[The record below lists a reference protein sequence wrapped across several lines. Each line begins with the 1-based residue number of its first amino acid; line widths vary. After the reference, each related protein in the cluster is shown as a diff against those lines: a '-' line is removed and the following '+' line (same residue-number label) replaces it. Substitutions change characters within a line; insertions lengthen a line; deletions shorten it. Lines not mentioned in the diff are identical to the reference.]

1 LKKGGALVIVG
12 LLGNKINIPLLP
24 SVLNEYTIF
33 GSLWGNY
40 NELRE
45 AIELAKDRKIRH
57 NLNKFSLQNVND
69 AISLLNEGKMVGRGV
84 IIPN

>member
-1 LKKGGALVIVG
+1 MKKGGALVIVG

-33 GSLWGNY
+33 GFLWGNY